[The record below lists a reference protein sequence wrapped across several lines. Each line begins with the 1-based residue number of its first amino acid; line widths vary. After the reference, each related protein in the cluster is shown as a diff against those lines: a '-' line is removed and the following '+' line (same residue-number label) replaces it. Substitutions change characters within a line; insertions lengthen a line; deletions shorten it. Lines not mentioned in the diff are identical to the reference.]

1 MVAGVGD
8 CRAQGPNGQV
18 GVPGLVRPQ
27 SREGTTGQNIPPTS
41 TVTHTAIHDPDFC
54 PPESPSCIF
63 VLLFSPPFPSGSSA
77 LNMEMVAC
85 ADGRGECDPW

>member
-41 TVTHTAIHDPDFC
+41 TPPSHTQPFMIQISAPLNPHPA
-54 PPESPSCIF
+54 SLSCYF
-63 VLLFSPPFPSGSSA
+63 LHLFLQAARP
-77 LNMEMVAC
+77 
-85 ADGRGECDPW
+85 

>member
-41 TVTHTAIHDPDFC
+41 TPPSHTQPFMIQITSPLNPLLHLC
-54 PPESPSCIF
+54 PVIFSTFSFRQLGPEYGNGGLCRRS
-63 VLLFSPPFPSGSSA
+63 
-77 LNMEMVAC
+77 
-85 ADGRGECDPW
+85 R